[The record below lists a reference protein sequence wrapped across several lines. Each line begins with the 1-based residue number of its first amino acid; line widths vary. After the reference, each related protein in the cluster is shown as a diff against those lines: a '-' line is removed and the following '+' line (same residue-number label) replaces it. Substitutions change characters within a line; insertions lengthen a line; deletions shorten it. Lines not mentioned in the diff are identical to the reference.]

1 MIKKQSAFFKI
12 AYYHATAFIKFTIK
26 FPMSNWQQRHRKRT
40 GWRADWTHYTEVSNR
55 ESLLVDCIPTLPGI
69 SAAICTNP
77 LVTSAPLLESSEF
90 PQGNHCSNKG
100 GRLSGP
106 CSGLG
111 KCSVP
116 GRHGGGG
123 RGGSVSLTPDD
134 LSREAFHRA
143 YLTQAACSAGRSAH
157 AC

>member
-26 FPMSNWQQRHRKRT
+26 FPVSYWQQRHRKCT
-40 GWRADWTHYTEVSNR
+40 GWRADWTHYTEVSNC

-69 SAAICTNP
+69 SAAIFTNP

-100 GRLSGP
+100 GQLSGP

-116 GRHGGGG
+116 GRHG
-123 RGGSVSLTPDD
+123 RGGLCPWPPMT
-134 LSREAFHRA
+134 LSQEAFHRA
-143 YLTQAACSAGRSAH
+143 YLTQAACSAGRSVH